1 MCKALVQAFT
11 VAQAAAE
18 LGYSRAMVYRLIAGG
33 LLGCRRLPGK
43 GGIRIL
49 RKHID
54 AFNEAY
60 ECPAKPIAPVSSG
73 EADAANGTSLTA
85 IAGLA
90 RAQRTA
96 QRLSASSTPFSTLEP
111 GQ

>member
-1 MCKALVQAFT
+1 MSSSAFT

-18 LGYSRAMVYRLIAGG
+18 LGYSRAMVYRLIADG

-54 AFNEAY
+54 EFNEAY
-60 ECPAKPIAPVSSG
+60 ECPAKPTAPVSSA
-73 EADAANGTSLTA
+73 EADDVNGTSSTA
-85 IAGLA
+85 IAGRA
-90 RAQRTA
+90 RARRTA
-96 QRLSASSTPFSTLEP
+96 QKLNASSMPILMSVRDR
-111 GQ
+111 

>member
-1 MCKALVQAFT
+1 MTAFT
-11 VAQAAAE
+11 VAQAAEE
-18 LGYSRAMVYRLIAGG
+18 LGYSRAMVYRLIADG

-49 RKHID
+49 PRHID
-54 AFNEAY
+54 QFNEAF
-60 ECPAKPIAPVSSG
+60 ECPATRTSS
-73 EADAANGTSLTA
+73 ADAGAENGTSLTA

-96 QRLSASSTPFSTLEP
+96 QKLNGSSTDTSTP
-111 GQ
+111 SPDR